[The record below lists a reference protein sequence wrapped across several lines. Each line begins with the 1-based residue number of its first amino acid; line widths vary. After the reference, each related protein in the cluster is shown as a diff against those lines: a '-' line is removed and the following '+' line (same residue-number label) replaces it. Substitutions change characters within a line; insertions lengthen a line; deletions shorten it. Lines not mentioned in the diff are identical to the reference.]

1 MTSRVPLLNMEQ
13 NCSRTKLKE
22 KERDRE
28 RKIERERESELINKN
43 IICKQRH
50 ICTPINYYRT

>member
-13 NCSRTKLKE
+13 NCSRTKTKRKRETERE
-22 KERDRE
+22 KL
-28 RKIERERESELINKN
+28 RERESELINKS